1 MELYHIKN
9 VYMNNEKKRPRTRG
23 KGGRLPKPNPAI
35 RRETVNL
42 DEAGHARFLTMFE
55 QSGLSGSP

>member
-1 MELYHIKN
+1 
-9 VYMNNEKKRPRTRG
+9 MNNEKKRPRTRG
-23 KGGRLPKPNPAI
+23 KGGRLPKSNPAV

-55 QSGLSGSP
+55 QSGQYLPFDFPLLNIV

>member
-1 MELYHIKN
+1 
-9 VYMNNEKKRPRTRG
+9 MNNEKKRPRTRG

-55 QSGLSGSP
+55 QSGLLSKSKSS